1 MYCGLVAGLLVADRL
16 SYLQQAFLPGG
27 RTVLG
32 LLLAGGLLVLVGI
45 VDDRWGLGALPKLAG
60 QIAAGGIVVWSGA
73 YLPWIPGPGGE
84 TISLE
89 PDLSYT
95 VTILLIVATI
105 NAVNFIDGLDGLAA
119 GIVGIS
125 AAAYLIYSY
134 TLANSVGIPSQS
146 VPAVASAVLAGMC
159 LGFLPHNFNP
169 ARIFMGDTGSMLL
182 GLLLAYGPI
191 SSAASLD
198 QNILTDFSG
207 GAHPVNR
214 FPTILPLIIPVAVW
228 IIPYTDMLLAVIRRT
243 MKGMS
248 PFDADRQHLHH
259 RLLNMGHSHRSSVL
273 LMYLWAALFSSLVV
287 GLSVVR
293 ISLIWFALIT
303 LAAIGGLSLA
313 TAPKLRPWHGG
324 GKRERGRASRPRSGD
339 ALPPAPDLAAPV
351 GGPGPGL
358 PPGARYDRSSFP
370 PAGPGVIQN
379 GDGHDTAG
387 WNRADWNGPDGR
399 GAVGWNPADWN
410 GSDWNGTTNGSNGG
424 ATGNSRVTWNDR
436 ANGNGHGT
444 PARRN
449 PEGRTPAGGTPAGGP
464 PAGGTA
470 SGNGTADWF
479 GGAGG
484 FGGTGWTGGLNGNY
498 GPGGNGG
505 ASRDGN
511 ANANGDASRATGRGH
526 PSSGNVQGGGGGRHS
541 RPPGTNPGGPA
552 APSSRGPRWPRTS
565 R

>member
-1 MYCGLVAGLLVADRL
+1 MYGGLVAGLLVADRL

-45 VDDRWGLGALPKLAG
+45 VDDRWGLGALPKFAG

-125 AAAYLIYSY
+125 ALAYLIYSY

-198 QNILTDFSG
+198 QNILVDFSG

-259 RLLNMGHSHRSSVL
+259 RLLNMGHSHRQSVL

-287 GLSVVR
+287 GLSVLR
-293 ISLIWFALIT
+293 ISLFWFALIT
-303 LAAIGGLSLA
+303 AVAIGALTLA

-324 GKRERGRASRPRSGD
+324 GKRERGRGSSPRPAD
-339 ALPPAPDLAAPV
+339 PVPPAPDLAAPV
-351 GGPGPGL
+351 GGLPPGL
-358 PPGARYDRSSFP
+358 PPHRYDQPFP
-370 PAGPGVIQN
+370 PARPGIT
-379 GDGHDTAG
+379 GTGTGADG
-387 WNRADWNGPDGR
+387 
-399 GAVGWNPADWN
+399 
-410 GSDWNGTTNGSNGG
+410 
-424 ATGNSRVTWNDR
+424 GNS
-436 ANGNGHGT
+436 
-444 PARRN
+444 
-449 PEGRTPAGGTPAGGP
+449 
-464 PAGGTA
+464 
-470 SGNGTADWF
+470 SGNGA
-479 GGAGG
+479 
-484 FGGTGWTGGLNGNY
+484 
-498 GPGGNGG
+498 
-505 ASRDGN
+505 
-511 ANANGDASRATGRGH
+511 
-526 PSSGNVQGGGGGRHS
+526 GRHS
-541 RPPGTNPGGPA
+541 RPAGSDAGGPA
-552 APSSRGPRWPRTS
+552 APSARGRWQPPAAR
-565 R
+565 